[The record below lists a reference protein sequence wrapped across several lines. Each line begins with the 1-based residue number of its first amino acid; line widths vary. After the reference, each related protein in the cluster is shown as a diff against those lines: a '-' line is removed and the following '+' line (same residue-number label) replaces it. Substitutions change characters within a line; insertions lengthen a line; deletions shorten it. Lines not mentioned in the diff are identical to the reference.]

1 MAGELKIVS
10 RDGTTYWFG
19 RDDRF
24 PDEVR
29 VYGADTRHWQYMLT
43 PEARHIVREELDR
56 GAEVQQGDPV
66 QFFQPS
72 GEDVGD

>member
-24 PDEVR
+24 PD
-29 VYGADTRHWQYMLT
+29 DTRHWQYMLT